1 MYNISIFKHEN
12 LHNVLCLILIS
23 LLPLSLLAGSLIINI
38 FSILIPVVFLFESFR
53 VKNFNFLK
61 SSEFLILIIFWIFL
75 LINCFLSTKFENSFA
90 RSFGFLRFIL
100 LVFALRYYFTLRE
113 SKYQKLIFTSWILLF
128 LLVTFDLL
136 FESYFGFNTLGFKN
150 EYTARLSGFL
160 DQELKIGGYY
170 FGFIL
175 ISLTYILLNHRKY
188 FYISFFTFI
197 LIAMLIGER
206 ANLIKILL
214 MSLPFLILLKYNY
227 KIKIIYFVIVLFLS
241 MTAIFFYKPFYKER
255 FYSEFIENNSNFEL
269 SLTNILSKSEKHHA
283 HYIVAYRIYKDNY
296 FFGVGLKN
304 FRNES
309 WKAKYRYDDKK
320 NIFWSTHPHQI
331 HLEFLSETGS
341 VGYLVFVMFF
351 IFSIIIGFRN
361 YYYTKNLYSLCGTL
375 FITATFLPLIPS
387 GSFFTTYAATIFWIN
402 YSLISLKK
410 I

>member
-1 MYNISIFKHEN
+1 
-12 LHNVLCLILIS
+12 
-23 LLPLSLLAGSLIINI
+23 
-38 FSILIPVVFLFESFR
+38 
-53 VKNFNFLK
+53 
-61 SSEFLILIIFWIFL
+61 
-75 LINCFLSTKFENSFA
+75 
-90 RSFGFLRFIL
+90 
-100 LVFALRYYFTLRE
+100 
-113 SKYQKLIFTSWILLF
+113 
-128 LLVTFDLL
+128 
-136 FESYFGFNTLGFKN
+136 
-150 EYTARLSGFL
+150 
-160 DQELKIGGYY
+160 
-170 FGFIL
+170 
-175 ISLTYILLNHRKY
+175 
-188 FYISFFTFI
+188 
-197 LIAMLIGER
+197 
-206 ANLIKILL
+206 
-214 MSLPFLILLKYNY
+214 
-227 KIKIIYFVIVLFLS
+227 

-255 FYSEFIENNSNFEL
+255 FYSEFIQNNSNFEL

-351 IFSIIIGFRN
+351 IFSIITGFRN